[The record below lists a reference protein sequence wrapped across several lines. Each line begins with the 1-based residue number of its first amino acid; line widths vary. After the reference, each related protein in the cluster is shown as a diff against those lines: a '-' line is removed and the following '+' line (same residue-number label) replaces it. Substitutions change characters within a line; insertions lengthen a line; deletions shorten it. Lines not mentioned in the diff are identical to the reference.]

1 MKQEKENMWKGYVFL
16 SLETKFED
24 KYSNKLMGTATKTE
38 IDAGKIA
45 SSKIF
50 QKTAEERGDFL
61 E

>member
-1 MKQEKENMWKGYVFL
+1 MWKGYVFL
-16 SLETKFED
+16 SLETKFGD
-24 KYSNKLMGTATKTE
+24 KYSKKLMGTATKTE